1 MRILGLLVLC
11 AAANALQAGF
21 RPLSATVAT
30 VTARTP
36 VVLAQENSPFA
47 KLANVPAPA
56 LAATFSGAG
65 LVVAVRVAL
74 LERTMCACLLPRS
87 SCSAAGGA
95 GVFNSRPSGRGP
107 FCCCRYRPAEAG
119 RGLAGRVILPHAQRR
134 SLHQVRIAV

>member
-65 LVVAVRVAL
+65 LVVAAALVSSTAGPPDAAPFAVAAIGL
-74 LERTMCACLLPRS
+74 LKLGEVLL
-87 SCSAAGGA
+87 G
-95 GVFNSRPSGRGP
+95 
-107 FCCCRYRPAEAG
+107 E
-119 RGLAGRVILPHAQRR
+119 
-134 SLHQVRIAV
+134 